1 MKPTTYLRVSTA
13 LTASGVLFAGY
24 LSAHRALLGVCAF
37 DESCPFFL
45 GYPAC
50 YTGFALF
57 STLFIVSAIGLARRT
72 EAVWPMV
79 ANLCV
84 SSFGVV
90 FAAGMAAREL
100 SAHVHYKMGLPTC
113 AYGLVFFAAVLGASI
128 AALGGHPA
136 ASHPGGQVSARGT

>member
-1 MKPTTYLRVSTA
+1 MKTTTYLRVSTL

-45 GYPAC
+45 GHPAC
-50 YTGFALF
+50 YTGFSLF
-57 STLFIVSAIGLARRT
+57 LTLFVVSSVGLARRT

-79 ANLCV
+79 ATLCV

-90 FAAGMAAREL
+90 FAASMTAREL
-100 SAHVHYKMGLPTC
+100 GAHVHYKMGLPTC
-113 AYGLVFFAAVLGASI
+113 AYGLVFFAAVLGVSI
-128 AALGGHPA
+128 AALGSQWQA
-136 ASHPGGQVSARGT
+136 THPGGTLNARGT